1 MLSLALA
8 ERVPLEVLVQLSV
21 LSPMKTP
28 TGRRL

>member
-8 ERVPLEVLVQLSV
+8 ERVPLEDLLQLSS

-28 TGRRL
+28 TGTRL